1 MQKRALIT
9 GYDGFTGVYL
19 AQELVNAGYLVY
31 GVVHHVEKASNLV
44 YVCDLGNREGLTKII
59 AEIKPDIVAHLA
71 AISFVAHGDI
81 ESIYR
86 VNLLGTLNL
95 LHAIADSGVVPNKV
109 LLASSAN
116 VYGNATVEPIDE
128 TVPFAPVNDYAVS
141 KVAMEYMA
149 RLWFDRLPII
159 ITRPFNYTGH
169 GQAPHF
175 LLPKIVSHFARHAAE
190 IELGN
195 LDVARDFSDVRM
207 VTAAYHKLLES
218 GQHSTV
224 FNICSGIGYSLQD
237 VLDMMATIAG
247 YRIKVNVNPNFVR
260 ANEVKRLV
268 GSADQL
274 KKAVGDIPG
283 YRLDETLRWMYD
295 SSRTH

>member
-19 AQELVNAGYLVY
+19 AQELVNAGYHVS
-31 GVVHHVEKASNLV
+31 GVVHKAEKAGHCV
-44 YVCDLGNREGLTKII
+44 YACDLGNREELTKIV
-59 AEIKPDIVAHLA
+59 AEVKPDVVAHLA

-81 ESIYR
+81 DSIYR

-95 LHAIADSGVVPNKV
+95 LRAIADSGAIPGKV

-116 VYGNATVEPIDE
+116 IYGNATVEPIDE
-128 TVPFAPVNDYAVS
+128 TVPYAPVNDYAVS
-141 KVAMEYMA
+141 KVAMEYMV

-175 LLPKIVSHFARHAAE
+175 LLPKIVSHFARNATE

-195 LDVARDFSDVRM
+195 LDVERDFSDVRM
-207 VTAAYHKLLES
+207 VVAAYRRLLES
-218 GQHSTV
+218 DHHSTV
-224 FNICSGIGYSLQD
+224 FNICTGTGYSLQD
-237 VLDMMATIAG
+237 VLNMMARIAG
-247 YRIKVNVNPNFVR
+247 YRIKVNVNPDFVR

-268 GSADQL
+268 GSADKL
-274 KKAVGDIPG
+274 KEAIGEIPG
-283 YRLDETLRWMYD
+283 YPLEETLRWMYE
-295 SSRTH
+295 SSPQ